1 MKKPE
6 EGKTLLLIDKKDLIT
21 EITCSSIFPNLEIF
35 QLGRTNDVNHI
46 ITADNVSRFILAT
59 KNKKTTT
66 EVLLLHE
73 RKDIDVIPFLFTNTD
88 SSKLS
93 EQTLIEIIHFEFFR
107 FKFATLRSKTN
118 FLMNFNRNMQYF
130 AYRDVGG

>member
-35 QLGRTNDVNHI
+35 QLGQNNDVNHI
-46 ITADNVSRFILAT
+46 ITADKVSRFILAT

-73 RKDIDVIPFLFTNTD
+73 
-88 SSKLS
+88 
-93 EQTLIEIIHFEFFR
+93 
-107 FKFATLRSKTN
+107 
-118 FLMNFNRNMQYF
+118 
-130 AYRDVGG
+130 